1 MMSSQPSDYPVDP
14 RRSAAA
20 ERFPSRIG
28 PLRAAM
34 RRRFRG
40 LLFLLFGPAQLARQT
55 QLAILPVPP
64 KHILFLGDSIT
75 DFGMWHEWFS
85 GVPTVNRGIGGE
97 TTEQVLDRIDIVI
110 NAPLAVFLLIGTND
124 ISGAIAT
131 SDIVGNLRAIVKAIQ
146 SRAPGAPIFVQ
157 SIMPR
162 TLKYREEISH
172 LNRLYREV
180 AAEAGASV
188 TYVDLWPALA
198 TPAGA
203 MHPDLTEDN
212 VHLNG
217 EGYRVWV
224 DLLRPI
230 ISDLTKPTPSIGQ
243 S

>member
-1 MMSSQPSDYPVDP
+1 MMSTQQLDHPTD
-14 RRSAAA
+14 RRRAAAA
-20 ERFPSRIG
+20 ERFPSRIP

-40 LLFLLFGPAQLARQT
+40 LLLQLFGPTQLARQT

-85 GVPTVNRGIGGE
+85 GLPTVNRGIGGE
-97 TTEQVLDRIDIVI
+97 TTEQVLARVDIVV

-124 ISGAIAT
+124 ISGAIQT
-131 SDIVGNLRAIVKAIQ
+131 SNIVGNLRAIVTAIQ
-146 SRAPGAPIFVQ
+146 GRAPGSPIFVQ

-162 TLKYREEISH
+162 TLKYREEITH

-180 AAEAGASV
+180 VAASGANV

-224 DLLRPI
+224 DQLRPI
-230 ISDLTKPTPSIGQ
+230 ISNLAKPTPSIGQ